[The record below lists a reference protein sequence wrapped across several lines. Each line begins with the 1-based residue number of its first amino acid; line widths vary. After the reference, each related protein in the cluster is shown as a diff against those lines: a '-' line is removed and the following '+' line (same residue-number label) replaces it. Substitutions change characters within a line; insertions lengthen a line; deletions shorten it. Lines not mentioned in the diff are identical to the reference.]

1 MNIKNENLYF
11 LPLGGSGEIG
21 MNCNLYHYKG
31 KWIMI
36 DLGVM
41 FSNSDLEPYDILM
54 PDIDFIIKRKN
65 NLSAIIL
72 THAHEDH
79 IGAVPYLYSEFADT
93 PIYTTSFTASVL
105 KRKFDSDDIN
115 KLNLKLFEYN
125 KNFNIGSFSVQIC
138 SLTHSIPEPN
148 AIILKTEKGNIFHTG
163 DWKIDPN
170 PLVGPP
176 IDENEIKEICNDGIT
191 AMICDSTNVF
201 NENPSGSEFEVR
213 ESLKKIFSEKKRG
226 KIIITCFASNIAR
239 LETILKVSDEL
250 NKCCFFLGRSLHRI
264 YESAIENNYLKQ
276 FNNIIDEKD
285 AKVIND
291 DDLVIICT
299 GSQGENRAGLSRIV
313 NGNHKNLNISSEDL
327 VIFSSREIPGNE
339 KQINEIKK
347 EIMKI
352 GCDLL
357 DHKNSMVH
365 VSGHPSKKEL
375 KTMYDWVSPKSL
387 IPVHGEYRHLKE
399 HHAFSKTCGIKDQI
413 LVENGDLVLI
423 DNDKKTIINNKIP
436 SGRKALKGNKI
447 ISVDSKYFQNI
458 KKISSDG
465 QLFIN
470 VIMGIDNDLKA
481 EPVVY
486 CPTLALDEED
496 IKDFKSYLKK
506 EIISTSNTCIDDN
519 IFGNEI
525 KVIAR
530 IYIKKK
536 IGLKPST
543 IVEIIRI

>member
-1 MNIKNENLYF
+1 MNIKNDNLYF

-31 KWIMI
+31 KWIMV

-41 FSNSDLEPYDILM
+41 FCNSDLEPYDILM
-54 PDIDFIIKRKN
+54 PDIDFIINRKKD
-65 NLSAIIL
+65 LSAIIL

-79 IGAVPYLYSEFADT
+79 IGAVPYLYSEFSNI

-105 KRKFDSDDIN
+105 KRKFDSN
-115 KLNLKLFEYN
+115 QNSKLNLKLFEYN
-125 KNFNIGSFSVQIC
+125 KSFKIGYFSVQIC

-170 PLVGPP
+170 PLVGSP

-213 ESLKKIFSEKKRG
+213 ESLKKIFSERKKG

-250 NKCCFFLGRSLHRI
+250 NKCCFFLGRSLFRI

-276 FNNIIDEKD
+276 FNNIINEKD
-285 AKVIND
+285 SRLIND

-299 GSQGENRAGLSRIV
+299 GSQGESRAGLSRIV

-352 GCDLL
+352 GCHIL
-357 DHKNSMVH
+357 DHRNSMVH

-399 HHAFSKTCGIKDQI
+399 HSAFAKKCGIKDQL
-413 LVENGDLVLI
+413 LVENGDLVLL
-423 DNDKKTIINNKIP
+423 DNNKQSIITNKIP
-436 SGRKALKGNKI
+436 SGRKALKGNQI

-458 KKISSDG
+458 KKISNDG

-470 VIMGIDNDLKA
+470 IIISINNDLKA
-481 EPVVY
+481 DPVLY
-486 CPTLALDEED
+486 CPTLALDED
-496 IKDFKSYLKK
+496 DLVNLKDYLKK
-506 EIISTSNTCIDDN
+506 EIILISKNCIDDN

-525 KVIAR
+525 KIIAR
-530 IYIKKK
+530 TYIKKK

-543 IVEIIRI
+543 NVEIIRI